1 MTKKHNFPKTFFM
14 GLHLPVTFYFCL
26 LPLPF
31 TFDIVASYH
40 RIQFHE
46 KLMIQTQEN
55 CNKTSFWA

>member
-14 GLHLPVTFYFCL
+14 GFTFASCL

-40 RIQFHE
+40 HIQFHE

>member
-1 MTKKHNFPKTFFM
+1 M